1 MENVELSLPRRQS
14 LKLLDFLGH
23 LPVGVAWASIP
34 DGTIR
39 YVNERFVTLFGYAL
53 EELSTVHEWIVQCYV
68 DPEQAQ
74 AIDTFWYRQSG
85 AQLEG
90 REIEEIELDIRCKD
104 GSVKTVLSSK
114 ILLPEQS
121 GALSLFLDITPR
133 SQREKLVRQQAME
146 DPLTGLLNRRAFSEY
161 FEECL
166 ARSGKQASLMALLL
180 LDLDQFKPI
189 NDTFGHEAGDRLL
202 EVVAKRLRG
211 CLRDE
216 DLACR
221 IGGDE
226 FAVLVCDMQQES
238 TAWLLA
244 DRIMQA
250 LARPI
255 NLGGNQVSINSSIG
269 IAVYPQD
276 GPDQQSLF
284 RHADEAMYRVKRSKR
299 DAGR

>member
-1 MENVELSLPRRQS
+1 
-14 LKLLDFLGH
+14 
-23 LPVGVAWASIP
+23 
-34 DGTIR
+34 
-39 YVNERFVTLFGYAL
+39 GYAL
-53 EELSTVHEWIVQCYV
+53 EELSTVHEWIQQSYV
-68 DPEQAQ
+68 NPEQAQ
-74 AIDTFWYRQSG
+74 AIDAFWYSHSG
-85 AQLEG
+85 EKLEG

-104 GSVKTVLSSK
+104 GKIKTVLSSK

-133 SQREKLVRQQAME
+133 IQREKLVRQQAME

-161 FEECL
+161 FEIGLSVSQEH
-166 ARSGKQASLMALLL
+166 KSLMALLL
-180 LDLDQFKPI
+180 IDLDQFKPV
-189 NDTFGHEAGDRLL
+189 NDTLGHEVGDRLL
-202 EVVAKRLRG
+202 EIVAKRLRG

-226 FAVLVCDMQQES
+226 FAVLVGDMQQES

-250 LARPI
+250 LARPV
-255 NLGGNQVSINSSIG
+255 NLEGSKVSVSCSIG

-276 GPDQQSLF
+276 GADQQ
-284 RHADEAMYRVKRSKR
+284 
-299 DAGR
+299 